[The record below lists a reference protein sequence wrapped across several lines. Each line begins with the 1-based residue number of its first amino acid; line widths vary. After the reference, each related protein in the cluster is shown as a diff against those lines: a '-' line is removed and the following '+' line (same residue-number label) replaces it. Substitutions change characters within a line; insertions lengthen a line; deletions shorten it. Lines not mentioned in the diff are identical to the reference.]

1 MINHKIRRS
10 VRVRALYSCVKE
22 SPFVVPLTVGMWI
35 SSVGGSLVVP
45 LIVDMSFSSTA
56 RSSVGIVSLLV
67 PWLGVSD
74 LIHQMGLVMASFWKI
89 L

>member
-1 MINHKIRRS
+1 M
-10 VRVRALYSCVKE
+10 
-22 SPFVVPLTVGMWI
+22 VPLTVGMWI

-45 LIVDMSFSSTA
+45 LMVDMSFSSTA

-74 LIHQMGLVMASFWKI
+74 LIHQMGLVMASCFGKFFDGPI
-89 L
+89 DEGHGLQQSGGI